1 MSELAKFALWE
12 LGLAGLLLILMQ
24 RIEIEGDYINQR
36 TLILQIDAWMERE
49 YHNQDDRKYARDI
62 IKQSLLFYKQ
72 IELECYLISSD
83 HQIETKHSPFSQP
96 VFQKFHQRSVFPTG
110 YH

>member
-1 MSELAKFALWE
+1 
-12 LGLAGLLLILMQ
+12 MQ
-24 RIEIEGDYINQR
+24 TVEFEDDYINQR

-49 YHNQDDRKYARDI
+49 YHNQDDRKYAQVI
-62 IKQSLLFYKQ
+62 IKQSSLFYKQ

-83 HQIETKHSPFSQP
+83 HLSETRRNPFSQSI
-96 VFQKFHQRSVFPTG
+96 FQKFHQRSMFPTG